1 MKAPGNVTKW
11 LSILQETVVFEV
23 DDERSRFR
31 VTYCA
36 NKDKEEDS
44 ELQICSHRDAH
55 CCKAHERHVIEAHHH
70 ATGHAIES

>member
-11 LSILQETVVFEV
+11 FSILQETVVFVV

-36 NKDKEEDS
+36 NKGKEE
-44 ELQICSHRDAH
+44 EKALQLGSHRGCTVLDN
-55 CCKAHERHVIEAHHH
+55 
-70 ATGHAIES
+70 S